1 MDGTAASFMRSR
13 ASRRPNRTAR
23 ERREQRLRAEA
34 RTAQRLL
41 KALDLIASHR
51 GCQLSRLGNAMR
63 SALRVP
69 GDQVPAADDVPS
81 DDWFAN
87 VDLVPDGTNTSLSPL
102 VPPMVEQT
110 CTTAGYDDLTEPDAA
125 NISSTLVTRFDYLDQ
140 ELSTLVNKLDR
151 LEPEPSQSG
160 LIDKLDKVQSML
172 SDTQKSQTIDAANIT
187 STLVTRIDRLDQELT
202 VNNKLDRVEPDS
214 YQADLFD
221 RLEKVRVMLSE
232 TLKSQNLDAAQLS
245 STLITRIDRLDQE
258 LITLNNKLDRVEPE
272 PLSGLIDML
281 GKVQVM
287 LSESQ
292 KSQTQVAARVTSTLV
307 TRIDRLDQ
315 ELTMILAD
323 TAKLDC
329 ISEKVT
335 SLHTMVDTIDGGL
348 KNRLD
353 SILGITTNIL
363 DGLKATKIT
372 AHFTEIKDLITR
384 GS

>member
-1 MDGTAASFMRSR
+1 
-13 ASRRPNRTAR
+13 
-23 ERREQRLRAEA
+23 
-34 RTAQRLL
+34 
-41 KALDLIASHR
+41 
-51 GCQLSRLGNAMR
+51 MR

-292 KSQTQVAARVTSTLV
+292 KSQTQDAARVTSTLV

-353 SILGITTNIL
+353 SILGITTNVH
-363 DGLKATKIT
+363 DGLSRSQPWLATKIT